1 MQMIW
6 ISVSNERESERRNT
20 MSGRRYEIDMCN
32 GPLFGKILTFSIPL
46 ILSGILQLLFNA
58 ADMVVAGRFA
68 GSVALGAVGAT
79 SSLINLL
86 INVFVGM
93 SVGTN
98 VLVAHFYG
106 ANRQE
111 ELGQT
116 VHTSIGLSLISG
128 VILGVGGYILASP
141 LLSLMG
147 TPDDILPHAVIYMQ
161 IYFIGVPGMLL
172 YNFGS
177 AILRA
182 VGDTKRPLYYLLFAG
197 VINVILNV
205 VFIVV
210 TGMGVEG
217 VALATIISQFVSA
230 GLVIRCLIV
239 EQGAYRLEIRKIRLY
254 KDKVIRILRVGLPAG
269 FQGAVFSIS
278 NVLIQSSVNSF
289 GSIAVAGNTAA
300 SNLEGFVYNAM
311 NSFHQ
316 TAVNFTGQNVGAH
329 RYDRVKKIFWICM
342 GSVAVT
348 GAALSAFVCGF
359 GRQLLSV
366 YITDAPEA
374 IGYGLL
380 RFYSVASLYF
390 LCGMMDVSTGML
402 RGLGASVAPM
412 VICLMG
418 ACGFRVLWV
427 ATVFPRW
434 STPQGLFLCYP
445 ISWTVTLAC
454 QMVAFFAVYRR
465 QCRSAAI
472 QN

>member
-1 MQMIW
+1 
-6 ISVSNERESERRNT
+6 
-20 MSGRRYEIDMCN
+20 MSSKRYEMDMCS
-32 GPLFGKILTFSIPL
+32 GPLFSKILTFSIPL

-106 ANRQE
+106 ANREE

-128 VILGVGGYILASP
+128 VILGVSGYILASP

-147 TPDDILPHAVIYMQ
+147 TPDDILPHSVLYMQ

-197 VINVILNV
+197 VLNVIMNLFFV
-205 VFIVV
+205 IGFK
-210 TGMGVEG
+210 MGVAG
-217 VALATIISQFVSA
+217 VALATILSQFVSA

-239 EQGAYRLEIRKIRLY
+239 EQGAYRLEIRNIRLY

-316 TAVNFTGQNVGAH
+316 TALSFTSQNMGAKKF
-329 RYDRVKKIFWICM
+329 DRVKKIMWIC
-342 GSVAVT
+342 VACVTVT
-348 GAALSAFVCGF
+348 GAVMGWAGIFAADK
-359 GRQLLSV
+359 LLSI
-366 YITDAPEA
+366 YSTDAEV
-374 IGYGLL
+374 IFYGHKRLVIIL
-380 RFYSVASLYF
+380 SMYF
-390 LCGMMDVSTGML
+390 LCGVMDVLVGSIRGM
-402 RGLGASVAPM
+402 GYSIMPM
-412 VICLMG
+412 IVSLLG
-418 ACGFRVLWV
+418 ACGLRVLWIF
-427 ATVFPRW
+427 TIFQW
-434 STPQGLFLCYP
+434 SRSLETLYISYP
-445 ISWTVTLAC
+445 ITWTVTLLVHFVC
-454 QMVAFFAVYRR
+454 FWHGIKKIEQR
-465 QCRSAAI
+465 I
-472 QN
+472 G

>member
-1 MQMIW
+1 
-6 ISVSNERESERRNT
+6 
-20 MSGRRYEIDMCN
+20 MSSRRYEMDMCS
-32 GPLFGKILTFSIPL
+32 GPLFSKILAFSIPL

-106 ANRQE
+106 ANRPE

-128 VILGVGGYILASP
+128 LILGVGGYVLASP

-147 TPDDILPHAVIYMQ
+147 TPNDILPHAVLYMQ

-197 VINVILNV
+197 VLNVIMNLFFV
-205 VFIVV
+205 IVFE
-210 TGMGVEG
+210 MGVAG
-217 VALATIISQFVSA
+217 VALATILSQFVSA
-230 GLVIRCLIV
+230 GMVIRCLIT
-239 EQGAYRLEIRKIRLY
+239 EQGAYQLDIRKIRLY
-254 KDKVIRILRVGLPAG
+254 KDKVVRILRVGLPAG

-316 TAVNFTGQNVGAH
+316 TALSFTSQNMGAKKF
-329 RYDRVKKIFWICM
+329 DRVKKIMWIC
-342 GSVAVT
+342 VACVTVT
-348 GAALSAFVCGF
+348 GAVMGWMGIGF
-359 GRQLLSV
+359 ADSLLSL
-366 YITDAPEA
+366 YSTDAEV
-374 IGYGLL
+374 ISYGRIRLVIIL
-380 RFYSVASLYF
+380 SMYF
-390 LCGMMDVSTGML
+390 LCGVMDVLVGSIRGM
-402 RGLGASVAPM
+402 GYSIMPM
-412 VICLMG
+412 VVSLLG
-418 ACGFRVLWV
+418 ACGLRVLWIF
-427 ATVFPRW
+427 TIFQW
-434 STPQGLFLCYP
+434 SRSLETLYISYP
-445 ISWTVTLAC
+445 ITWTVTLLVHFVC
-454 QMVAFFAVYRR
+454 FWHGIKKIEQRLG
-465 QCRSAAI
+465 
-472 QN
+472 

>member
-1 MQMIW
+1 
-6 ISVSNERESERRNT
+6 
-20 MSGRRYEIDMCN
+20 MSARKYEIDMCN
-32 GPLFGKILTFSIPL
+32 GPLLRKILMFSIPL

-98 VLVAHFYG
+98 VLVAHYYG
-106 ANRQE
+106 ANRGD
-111 ELGQT
+111 ELSQT

-128 VILGVGGYILASP
+128 VILGVGGYLLASP

-147 TPDDILPHAVIYMQ
+147 TPDDILPHAVRYMQ

-197 VINVILNV
+197 VINVFLNIF
-205 VFIVV
+205 FIVAV
-210 TGMGVEG
+210 GMGVEG
-217 VALATIISQFVSA
+217 VALATIISQFISA
-230 GLVIRCLIV
+230 GLVIRCLIL
-239 EQGAYRLEIRKIRLY
+239 EQGNYRLELKKIRLY
-254 KDKVIRILRVGLPAG
+254 RDKVIRILRVGLPAG

-300 SNLEGFVYNAM
+300 ANLEGFVYNAM

-316 TAVNFTGQNVGAH
+316 TALSFTSQNMGAKKF
-329 RYDRVKKIFWICM
+329 DRVKKIMWICV
-342 GSVAVT
+342 GCVTVT
-348 GAALSAFVCGF
+348 GAVMGGAGLFFADELLALYS
-359 GRQLLSV
+359 
-366 YITDAPEA
+366 TDAEVIA
-374 IGYGLL
+374 YGHLRLL
-380 RFYSVASLYF
+380 YILSLYF
-390 LCGMMDVSTGML
+390 LCGVMDVLVGSIRGM
-402 RGLGASVAPM
+402 GYSIMPM
-412 VICLMG
+412 IVSLIG
-418 ACGFRVLWV
+418 ACGLRVVWIF
-427 ATVFPRW
+427 TVFQWFR
-434 STPQGLFLCYP
+434 SLEMLYISYP
-445 ISWTVTLAC
+445 ITWTVTLLVHFICFRYGIRKIEKHLA
-454 QMVAFFAVYRR
+454 
-465 QCRSAAI
+465 
-472 QN
+472 

>member
-1 MQMIW
+1 
-6 ISVSNERESERRNT
+6 
-20 MSGRRYEIDMCN
+20 MSGKKYEMDMCS
-32 GPLFGKILTFSIPL
+32 GPLFSKILLFSIPL

-93 SVGTN
+93 SVGSN

-106 ANRQE
+106 ANRKE
-111 ELGQT
+111 ELSQT
-116 VHTSIGLSLISG
+116 VHTSIALSLISG
-128 VILGVGGYILASP
+128 VILGIGGYALASP

-197 VINVILNV
+197 VVNVILNLF
-205 VFIVV
+205 FIIVM
-210 TGMGVEG
+210 GMGVEG
-217 VALATIISQFVSA
+217 VALATIISQFISA
-230 GLVIRCLIV
+230 ALVIRCLVI
-239 EQGAYRLEIRKIRLY
+239 EDGSYRLELRKIRLY
-254 KDKVIRILRVGLPAG
+254 GDKVVRILRVGLPAG

-316 TAVNFTGQNVGAH
+316 TALSFTSQNMGAK
-329 RYDRVKKIFWICM
+329 RFDRVKKIMWIC
-342 GSVAVT
+342 VACVTVT
-348 GAALSAFVCGF
+348 GAIMGWAGLIFADE
-359 GRQLLSV
+359 LLSF
-366 YITDAPEA
+366 YSTDAEVIA
-374 IGYGLL
+374 YGHIRLL
-380 RFYSVASLYF
+380 YILSLYF
-390 LCGMMDVSTGML
+390 LCGVMDVLVGSIRGM
-402 RGLGASVAPM
+402 GYSIMPM
-412 VICLMG
+412 IVSLIG
-418 ACGFRVLWV
+418 ACGLRVIWIF
-427 ATVFPRW
+427 TIFQW
-434 STPQGLFLCYP
+434 SRSLETLYTSYP
-445 ISWTVTLAC
+445 ITWTVTLFVHFIC
-454 QMVAFFAVYRR
+454 FWHGIKKIESRLG
-465 QCRSAAI
+465 
-472 QN
+472 

>member
-1 MQMIW
+1 MQMMW
-6 ISVSNERESERRNT
+6 ISISNERESERRNT

-32 GPLFGKILTFSIPL
+32 GPLFSKILTFSIPL

-316 TAVNFTGQNVGAH
+316 TALSFTSQNMGAKKF
-329 RYDRVKKIFWICM
+329 DRVKKIMWIC
-342 GSVAVT
+342 VACVTVT
-348 GAALSAFVCGF
+348 GAVMGWAGILFADN
-359 GRQLLSV
+359 LLSI
-366 YITDAPEA
+366 YSTDAEVIA
-374 IGYGLL
+374 YGHIRLVIIL
-380 RFYSVASLYF
+380 SMYF
-390 LCGMMDVSTGML
+390 LCGVMDVFVGSIRGM
-402 RGLGASVAPM
+402 GYSIMPM
-412 VICLMG
+412 IVSLLG
-418 ACGFRVLWV
+418 ACGLRVLWIF
-427 ATVFPRW
+427 TIFQWFR
-434 STPQGLFLCYP
+434 SLETLYISYP
-445 ISWTVTLAC
+445 ITWTVTLLVHFVC
-454 QMVAFFAVYRR
+454 FWHGIKKIERHLG
-465 QCRSAAI
+465 
-472 QN
+472 

>member
-1 MQMIW
+1 
-6 ISVSNERESERRNT
+6 

-210 TGMGVEG
+210 IGMGVEG

-239 EQGAYRLEIRKIRLY
+239 EQGAYRLEIRKIRVY

-289 GSIAVAGNTAA
+289 GSIAMAGNTTAQ
-300 SNLEGFVYNAM
+300 NIEGFIYTAM
-311 NSFHQ
+311 NAVYQTNLSF
-316 TAVNFTGQNVGAH
+316 TSQNYGGRKFSRINRITLTCVG
-329 RYDRVKKIFWICM
+329 V
-342 GSVAVT
+342 VT
-348 GAALSAFVCGF
+348 VVGLVLGLACYGAGEFLVGIYSSDPEVIQYGLT
-359 GRQLLSV
+359 RLSV
-366 YITDAPEA
+366 FGTT
-374 IGYGLL
+374 
-380 RFYSVASLYF
+380 YF
-390 LCGMMDVSTGML
+390 LCGIMDTMVGAI
-402 RGLGASVAPM
+402 RGLGYSILPM
-412 VICLMG
+412 CVSLTG
-418 ACGFRVLWV
+418 ACAFRIVWIYTIFQWNRTLM
-427 ATVFPRW
+427 TLYL
-434 STPQGLFLCYP
+434 SYP
-445 ISWTVTLAC
+445 ASWIVTGIAHIICFIVIRKKLPKDD
-454 QMVAFFAVYRR
+454 R
-465 QCRSAAI
+465 I
-472 QN
+472 

>member
-1 MQMIW
+1 
-6 ISVSNERESERRNT
+6 
-20 MSGRRYEIDMCN
+20 MSGRKYEMDMCN
-32 GPLFGKILTFSIPL
+32 GALFSKILMFSIPL

-111 ELGQT
+111 ELSQT
-116 VHTSIGLSLISG
+116 VHTSIALSLISG
-128 VILGVGGYILASP
+128 VILGIGGYVLASP

-205 VFIVV
+205 FFIVV

-217 VALATIISQFVSA
+217 VALATILSQFVSA
-230 GLVIRCLIV
+230 GLVIRCLIA
-239 EQGAYRLEIRKIRLY
+239 EQGAYHLELRQIRLHG
-254 KDKVIRILRVGLPAG
+254 DKVVRILRVGLPAG

-316 TAVNFTGQNVGAH
+316 TALSFTSQNMGAKKF
-329 RYDRVKKIFWICM
+329 DRVKKIMWIC
-342 GSVAVT
+342 VACVTVT
-348 GAALSAFVCGF
+348 GAVMGWAGILFADE
-359 GRQLLSV
+359 LLSI
-366 YITDAPEA
+366 YSTDAEV
-374 IGYGLL
+374 IFYGHKRLL
-380 RFYSVASLYF
+380 IILSMYF
-390 LCGMMDVSTGML
+390 LCGVMDVMVGSIRGM
-402 RGLGASVAPM
+402 GYSIMPM
-412 VICLMG
+412 IVSLLG
-418 ACGFRVLWV
+418 ACGLRVVWIFTIFQLSRSLE
-427 ATVFPRW
+427 TLYI
-434 STPQGLFLCYP
+434 SYP
-445 ISWTVTLAC
+445 ITWTVTLLVHFVC
-454 QMVAFFAVYRR
+454 FWYGIRKIER
-465 QCRSAAI
+465 HLG
-472 QN
+472 

>member
-1 MQMIW
+1 MQMIL
-6 ISVSNERESERRNT
+6 ISISNERESERRNT

-32 GPLFGKILTFSIPL
+32 GPLFSKILTFSIPL

-316 TAVNFTGQNVGAH
+316 TALSFTSQNMGAKKF
-329 RYDRVKKIFWICM
+329 DRVKKIMWIC
-342 GSVAVT
+342 VACVTVT
-348 GAALSAFVCGF
+348 GAVMGWAGILFADN
-359 GRQLLSV
+359 LLSI
-366 YITDAPEA
+366 YSTDAEVIA
-374 IGYGLL
+374 YGHIRLVIIL
-380 RFYSVASLYF
+380 SMYF
-390 LCGMMDVSTGML
+390 LCGVMDVFVGSIRGM
-402 RGLGASVAPM
+402 GYSIMPM
-412 VICLMG
+412 IVSLLG
-418 ACGFRVLWV
+418 ACGLRVLWIF
-427 ATVFPRW
+427 TIFQWFR
-434 STPQGLFLCYP
+434 SLETLYISYP
-445 ISWTVTLAC
+445 ITWTVTLLVHFVC
-454 QMVAFFAVYRR
+454 FWHGIKKIERHLG
-465 QCRSAAI
+465 
-472 QN
+472 